1 MEPDRTQIAVWFM
14 LPVVGLLLLMLA
26 IGARGGIFI
35 LPIIGLFFLLFIV
48 PVWIRHEREQRRTR
62 SDENQES

>member
-1 MEPDRTQIAVWFM
+1 MQPDRTQIAVWIL

-35 LPIIGLFFLLFIV
+35 LPVIALFFLLFIV
-48 PVWIRHEREQRRTR
+48 PVWIRHEREQRRNR
-62 SDENQES
+62 SEETKES

>member
-1 MEPDRTQIAVWFM
+1 MQADRMQIAVWIM
-14 LPVVGLLLLMLA
+14 LPVVGLLLLMLV

-35 LPIIGLFFLLFIV
+35 LPVIALFFVLFIL

-62 SDENQES
+62 SDSEGEQ